1 MAQKSEDRGKEAPG
15 AGDDAGDKHENER
28 WKSRMEF
35 SNLQLRVPQ
44 KCFEERGA
52 TAAEIAVVVNGMER
66 EHQKL
71 RTEGINAAFRGLAGE
86 TLH

>member
-1 MAQKSEDRGKEAPG
+1 
-15 AGDDAGDKHENER
+15 
-28 WKSRMEF
+28 MEIADGIF
-35 SNLQLRVPQ
+35 EPAVESAAEML
-44 KCFEERGA
+44 EERGA